1 MSEKLNSLAQLACP
15 APHPMKDTIVLGHGS
30 GGRLSADLMRS
41 VFLPAFHNTV
51 LARLDDQAIVYVNG
65 VRLAI
70 TTDSFV
76 VKPLF
81 FRGGDIGS
89 LAVHGT
95 INDLAMGG
103 AKPLYLS
110 TAFIIEEGLSME
122 LLRRTVESMRAAA
135 AKAGVEIVTGD
146 TKVVEKGSGDE
157 LFINTTGIGLVPNG
171 LELSANRAR
180 PGDKVLLSGS
190 IAEHGIAILAERE
203 GLEFE
208 CPVESDSAAL
218 YGLVAKMLETVGISG
233 KQRTGEP
240 PANALQASSAI
251 RCLRDPTR
259 GGVSSTLNEIAEQ
272 SRVGI
277 QLEERAIPIREEVR
291 GACEMLGLDPLY
303 VANEGKLI
311 AIVAPEAAGAVL
323 EAMRSDSLGRNA
335 QIIGS
340 VVESSSPI
348 VTIRTA
354 LGTSRCV
361 DMLAGDQLPRI
372 C

>member
-1 MSEKLNSLAQLACP
+1 
-15 APHPMKDTIVLGHGS
+15 
-30 GGRLSADLMRS
+30 MRS
-41 VFLPAFHNTV
+41 VFLPAFTNPV
-51 LARLDDQAIVYVNG
+51 LARLDDQAIVDVNG

-81 FRGGDIGS
+81 FPGGDIGS

-95 INDLAMGG
+95 VNDLAMGG
-103 AKPLYLS
+103 AKPLFLS
-110 TAFIIEEGLSME
+110 VAFIIEEGLSMDV
-122 LLRRTVESMRAAA
+122 LRRVVESLRAAA
-135 AKAGVEIVTGD
+135 GKAGVEIVTGD
-146 TKVVEKGSGDE
+146 TKVVEKGCGDE
-157 LFINTTGIGLVPNG
+157 LFINTTGIGLVPSD
-171 LELSANRAR
+171 LELSANRAQ

-190 IAEHGIAILAERE
+190 IAEHGIAILAHRE

-218 YGLVAKMLETVGISG
+218 HGLVAKMLDAS
-233 KQRTGEP
+233 
-240 PANALQASSAI
+240 ALQFGKLQVSSAI

-277 QLEERAIPIREEVR
+277 QLEESAIPIREEVR

-311 AIVAPEAAGAVL
+311 AIVASSAAESVL
-323 EAMRSDSLGRNA
+323 RAMRSDPLGQNA
-335 QIIGS
+335 QIIGT
-340 VVESSSPI
+340 VVESASPI

>member
-1 MSEKLNSLAQLACP
+1 MTDTSNSLAQLLCP
-15 APHPMKDTIVLGHGS
+15 APHPAKDTILLGHGS
-30 GGRLSADLMRS
+30 GGRLSADLTREL
-41 VFLPAFHNTV
+41 FLPAFQNPV
-51 LARLDDQAIVYVNG
+51 LARLDDQAIVNING
-65 VRLAI
+65 TRLAM

-81 FRGGDIGS
+81 FPGGDIGS

-95 INDLAMGG
+95 VNDLAMGG

-110 TAFIIEEGLSME
+110 VAFIIEEGLSID
-122 LLRRTVESMRAAA
+122 LLRRVVDSLRAAA
-135 AKAGVEIVTGD
+135 DKAGVVIVTGD

-157 LFINTTGIGLVPNG
+157 LFINTTGLGLVPAD
-171 LELSANRAR
+171 LDLSANRAR

-190 IAEHGIAILAERE
+190 IAEHGIAILAQRE

-208 CPVESDSAAL
+208 CPVVSDSAAL
-218 YGLVAKMLETVGISG
+218 HGLVASM
-233 KQRTGEP
+233 
-240 PANALQASSAI
+240 LQASNQI

-272 SRVGI
+272 SRVEI
-277 QLEERAIPIREEVR
+277 HLEESEIPIREEVR

-311 AIVAPEAAGAVL
+311 AIVAPEAADAVL
-323 EAMRSDSLGRNA
+323 AAMRSDPLGKNA
-335 QIIGS
+335 RVIGK
-340 VVESSSPI
+340 VVESSSPL

-354 LGTSRCV
+354 LGTTRRV
-361 DMLAGDQLPRI
+361 DMLTGDQLPRI